1 LGKSPTEKLVFV
13 LEKNGR
19 ALTKESMHRLLS
31 ELFNK
36 ALEVENADAT
46 VVNGSSINDCKN
58 FASQITGRN
67 SADWEV
73 IYLHDDEYP
82 PVLLATADKENLSE
96 LLPCFSGT
104 SAEAV
109 YRILADAGAYSRFS

>member
-1 LGKSPTEKLVFV
+1 V

-19 ALTKESMHRLLS
+19 VLTKESMHRLLS

-36 ALEVENADAT
+36 ALEARNTDAI
-46 VVNGSSINDCKN
+46 VANGPSINDCKN
-58 FASQITGRN
+58 FASQIAGRD

-73 IYLHDDEYP
+73 IYIHDDEYP
-82 PVLLATADKENLSE
+82 PVLLTTTDKESLAS
-96 LLPCFSGT
+96 LLLCFSGT

-109 YRILADAGAYSRFS
+109 YKILADAGAYS